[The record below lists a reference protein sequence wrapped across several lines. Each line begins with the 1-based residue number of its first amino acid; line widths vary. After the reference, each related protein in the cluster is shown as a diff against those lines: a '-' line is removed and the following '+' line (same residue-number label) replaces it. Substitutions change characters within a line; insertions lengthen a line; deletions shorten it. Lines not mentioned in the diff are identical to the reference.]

1 VDDRDDNGRR
11 HRSTGRAVADDQA
24 DNDEAEDPV
33 EGTAS
38 KTSTGL
44 RPLPPVPARFDR
56 SQRGPAQTQDRP
68 ASPPRQPGRRPNGA
82 PPPTA
87 GRPGGGTTSPA
98 APTGSGRHGLA
109 APEPDQPR
117 EASAEE
123 VHDLRVRKIDES
135 LTRMTAA
142 HAGLPKG
149 VGATTAKRDDAEQQ
163 PAEDP
168 DEPGTPTKTQ
178 RRLIRTGKVVALA
191 AAATLFVVA
200 AAGWGTKL
208 WLDTQIREVAALD
221 LASDAIVNPAAQ
233 VGDENFLLVGS
244 DNRPG
249 TQRSDS
255 IMVAHLPADRSRAVV
270 VSFPRSLEVDRPACQ
285 RWDAAAATYRD
296 EPIQDEPRSK
306 LSTTYETGGP
316 RCLTKAIQKV
326 TGLPITRFIGMDFT
340 GVKEMVDAA
349 NGVEICVEKP
359 VIDGVLGVVVPSA
372 GTSKLNGTRALDF
385 VRARNV
391 RGDPTADDGQI
402 QRQQEFLAALLRAAA
417 SNQVALDPTAV
428 RTFVSAFAEHS
439 VADNAGADELILL
452 AQSIQALNPASVLF
466 RTAPT
471 TGEPN
476 DRGNEVLRDADS
488 TVLFTALRDDAK
500 LPDTAAAA
508 GSASSGS
515 AAAEGSNA
523 AVDAS
528 DVRVKVLNASER
540 SGLASQVGSS
550 LEKLDFTVVSVGNAD
565 TPADRTVIRY
575 SADREAQAKVLAA
588 VVPDAA
594 MQPDESETGT
604 LQLVLGA
611 NFDDIVSPLAAN
623 DGSSGSSGASTPAP
637 ATQTATCR

>member
-1 VDDRDDNGRR
+1 MDGRDDNGRR

-24 DNDEAEDPV
+24 ANDEAEDPV

-38 KTSTGL
+38 KTSTGR

-56 SQRGPAQTQDRP
+56 SQRGPAQAQDRP
-68 ASPPRQPGRRPNGA
+68 ASPPRQPGRRPNDEPA
-82 PPPTA
+82 PD
-87 GRPGGGTTSPA
+87 RD
-98 APTGSGRHGLA
+98 
-109 APEPDQPR
+109 EPDQPR

-163 PAEDP
+163 PAEHP
-168 DEPGTPTKTQ
+168 DEPGTPTRT
-178 RRLIRTGKVVALA
+178 RLRLIRTGKVVALA

-249 TQRSDS
+249 AQRSES

-296 EPIQDEPRSK
+296 EPIQDEARSK

-326 TGLPITRFIGMDFT
+326 TGLSITRFIGMDFT
-340 GVKEMVDAA
+340 GFKEMVDAA

-372 GTSKLNGTRALDF
+372 GTSRLNGARALDF

-391 RGDPTADDGQI
+391 RGDPTADYGQI
-402 QRQQEFLAALLRAAA
+402 QRQQEFLAALLGAA

-439 VADNAGADELILL
+439 VTDNAGVDELILL
-452 AQSIQALNPASVLF
+452 AQSIQALNPASVPF

-488 TVLFTALRDDAK
+488 TALFTALRDDAK
-500 LPDTAAAA
+500 LPDTATAA
-508 GSASSGS
+508 GSTSSGS

-528 DVRVKVLNASER
+528 DVRVQVLNASER
-540 SGLASQVGSS
+540 SGLAGQVGSS

-575 SADREAQAKVLAA
+575 SPDREAQAKVLAA

-594 MQPDESETGT
+594 IQPDESETGT

-623 DGSSGSSGASTPAP
+623 DGSSGSGGASTPAP